1 MPQAVVLLDD
11 DLRVVLANR
20 EAAAVFHRT
29 PEHLYGVPINTLVS
43 QATLPALLRNVGAR
57 PVTIETARSET
68 ARTLKMNAVRL
79 ALRFRNT
86 GIGTRGFIL
95 LLIEDIS
102 EKAALEQQLVETE
115 KQAAMGQLA
124 AGLLHEIANPL
135 TGIGSNL
142 LFVRGALPD
151 QTPPAVR
158 QALDVSLEQVGQMRQ
173 LLGTL
178 SGFPRRPALCYERAD
193 LHEVLHICL
202 AFVARDAERRLIDL
216 VEEFTPSRL
225 ECEIDVRM
233 IKQVVLNVL
242 KNAMEAMPYG
252 GTIEIRTSHRGGDA
266 LRPPVAVVE
275 IADSGLGIAEADLRK
290 VFRPLFSTKA
300 RGAGLGLSFCRQTVE
315 EHGGEIQVRSG
326 GERQGT
332 VVTFAVPVRQSE
344 TVRQ

>member
-1 MPQAVVLLDD
+1 MPHAAILLDD

-20 EAAAVFHRT
+20 AAAALFQIGH
-29 PEHLYGVPINTLVS
+29 EHLRGVPISALVS
-43 QATLPALLRNVGAR
+43 HATLPALLRNVGERA
-57 PVTIETARSET
+57 VTIETSRSET
-68 ARTLKMNAVRL
+68 ALTLKINAVRL
-79 ALRFRNT
+79 PQRQAQA
-86 GIGTRGFIL
+86 GTAPRGFIL
-95 LLIEDIS
+95 LLLEDIS
-102 EKAALEQQLVETE
+102 EKAALEHQLVDTE

-124 AGLLHEIANPL
+124 AGILHEIANPL

-151 QTPPAVR
+151 GTPQAVR

-178 SGFPRRPALCYERAD
+178 SGFPRRPALSYERAD
-193 LHEVLHICL
+193 VHEVLRTCL
-202 AFVARDAERRLIDL
+202 AFVARDADRRLIDL
-216 VEEFTPSRL
+216 VEEFVPARL

-252 GTIEIRTSHRGGDA
+252 GTIEIRTSHRAGDA
-266 LRPPVAVVE
+266 LRPPMAVVE
-275 IADSGLGIAEADLRK
+275 IADTGLGIAEADLRK

-332 VVTFAVPVRQSE
+332 IVTFAVPIRQSE
-344 TVRQ
+344 TMRQ

>member
-1 MPQAVVLLDD
+1 MPHAAVLLDE
-11 DLRVVLANR
+11 DLRVLLANR
-20 EAAAVFHRT
+20 AASALFQRT
-29 PEHLYGVPINTLVS
+29 LDHLRGVPISTLVS
-43 QATLPALLRNVGAR
+43 QTTLPALLRNVGAR
-57 PVTIETARSET
+57 PVTIETARSES
-68 ARTLKMNAVRL
+68 ALTLKMNAVRL
-79 ALRFRNT
+79 ALPLRRAGT
-86 GIGTRGFIL
+86 GTRGLIL

-102 EKAALEQQLVETE
+102 EKAALEQQLVDTE

-124 AGLLHEIANPL
+124 AGILHEIANPL

-142 LFVRGALPD
+142 LYVRGALPD
-151 QTPPAVR
+151 QTPPAVK
-158 QALDVSLEQVGQMRQ
+158 QALDVSLQQVAQMRQ

-193 LHEVLHICL
+193 LHEVLHASL
-202 AFVARDAERRLIDL
+202 AFVAKDADRRRIELIAHL
-216 VEEFTPSRL
+216 VPSRL

-233 IKQVVLNVL
+233 IKQVVLNLL

-252 GTIEIRTSHRGGDA
+252 GAIEVRTSYRGGDA
-266 LRPPVAVVE
+266 LRPPMAVVE
-275 IADSGLGIAEADLRK
+275 VADSGLGIAEADLRK

-332 VVTFAVPVRQSE
+332 TITFAVPVRQSE

>member
-1 MPQAVVLLDD
+1 MPHAALLLDE

-20 EAAAVFHRT
+20 AAAALFQS
-29 PEHLYGVPINTLVS
+29 PLEQLCGVPISALVS
-43 QATLPALLRNVGAR
+43 QTTLPALLRNVGAR

-68 ARTLKMNAVRL
+68 ALTLKMNAVRL
-79 ALRFRNT
+79 ALRLRHSGT
-86 GIGTRGFIL
+86 GTRGFIL

-102 EKAALEQQLVETE
+102 EKATLEQQLVETE

-124 AGLLHEIANPL
+124 AGILHEIANPL

-142 LFVRGALPD
+142 LFVRGALSD

-158 QALDVSLEQVGQMRQ
+158 QALDASLQQVGEMRQ

-178 SGFPRRPALCYERAD
+178 SGFPRRPALCYERSD
-193 LHEVLHICL
+193 LHEVLHTFL
-202 AFVARDAERRLIDL
+202 TFVAKDAERRRIELIAQ
-216 VEEFTPSRL
+216 FAPSRL
-225 ECEIDVRM
+225 ECDLDVRM
-233 IKQVVLNVL
+233 IKQVFLNLL

-252 GTIEIRTSHRGGDA
+252 GTIEVRTSYRAGDA
-266 LRPPVAVVE
+266 LRPPTAVVE
-275 IADSGLGIAEADLRK
+275 VADSGLGIAEADLRK

-332 VVTFAVPVRQSE
+332 TVIVAIPVRQIE